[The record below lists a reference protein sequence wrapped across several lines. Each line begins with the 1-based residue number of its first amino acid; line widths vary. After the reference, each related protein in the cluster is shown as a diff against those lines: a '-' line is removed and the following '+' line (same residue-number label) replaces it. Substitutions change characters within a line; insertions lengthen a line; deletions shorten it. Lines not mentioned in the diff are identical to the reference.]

1 MLTVTHYLC
10 TFATLKSNESS
21 IVEVVSVEG
30 KVLAKIKYKP
40 VVYMTAKWLFKYSA
54 VTVNRWV
61 QKLWKMFMEDVSNTS
76 SSAPPKYH
84 WVYWDM

>member
-40 VVYMTAKWLFKYSA
+40 VVYMTAK
-54 VTVNRWV
+54 
-61 QKLWKMFMEDVSNTS
+61 
-76 SSAPPKYH
+76 
-84 WVYWDM
+84 